1 MEDIMVKFL
10 CKIAHKILNKY
21 EPFEIHTMG
30 FTTKDGRRYEITEWE
45 NNFDGSILK
54 VVFQEV

>member
-1 MEDIMVKFL
+1 MVKFL